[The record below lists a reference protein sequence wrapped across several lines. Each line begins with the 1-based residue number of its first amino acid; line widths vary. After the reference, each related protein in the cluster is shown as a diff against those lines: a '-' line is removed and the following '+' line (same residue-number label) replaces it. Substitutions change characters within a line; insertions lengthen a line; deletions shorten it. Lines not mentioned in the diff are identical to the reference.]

1 MHHLRKLFSAALVSA
16 VMLFSVAVT
25 CYAQEIVTHIVQR
38 GETIESIA
46 GKYGTTADTI
56 LRLNPDAA
64 DFVYVGMELKIEK
77 GIVSKVLESEPAAEK
92 KTDAAIK
99 AGKERGR
106 EPKECGREPKEEKSV
121 SSGKAVGIDMLVS
134 ASAGYSDYAC
144 AEASPK
150 SRLGFSID
158 LPFRFSAM
166 RKVGFFP
173 ENYYM
178 EASVGYALKGSA
190 AYPAHYVDI
199 KLAPA
204 GYSLPVSNVEITG
217 KAGLYVGIPV
227 GGEIELFANKAGR
240 GYSYPFG
247 PDVGI
252 DLSMGIS
259 FGRWDIGFIYER
271 GFTDMSDVRFPL
283 HNQRLTVYAAF
294 KLFHF

>member
-16 VMLFSVAVT
+16 VMLFSSAVSG
-25 CYAQEIVTHIVQR
+25 YAQETVTHVVKR

-46 GKYGTTADTI
+46 DRYGTTADTI

-77 GIVSKVLESEPAAEK
+77 GTVCKVLESEPAAEK

-99 AGKERGR
+99 AGKER
-106 EPKECGREPKEEKSV
+106 GREPKEEKSV

>member
-16 VMLFSVAVT
+16 VMLFSTAVSG
-25 CYAQEIVTHIVQR
+25 YAQETVTHVVKR

-46 GKYGTTADTI
+46 DRYGTTADTI

-77 GIVSKVLESEPAAEK
+77 GTVCKVLESEPAAEK

-106 EPKECGREPKEEKSV
+106 EPKAEKSV

-166 RKVGFFP
+166 RKIGFFP

-204 GYSLPVSNVEITG
+204 GYSLPVGNVEITG

-227 GGEIELFANKAGR
+227 GGEIELDTYNIVH
-240 GYSYPFG
+240 GYNYHFRT
-247 PDVGI
+247 DVGI

-259 FGRWDIGFIYER
+259 FGRWDIGLTYER
-271 GFTDMSDVRFPL
+271 GFADMSYVRFPL

>member
-77 GIVSKVLESEPAAEK
+77 GTVCKVLESEPAAEK

-106 EPKECGREPKEEKSV
+106 KPKEEKSV

-158 LPFRFSAM
+158 LPFLFSAM

>member
-16 VMLFSVAVT
+16 VMLFLTAVSG
-25 CYAQEIVTHIVQR
+25 YAQETVIHVVKR

-46 GKYGTTADTI
+46 DRYGTTADTI

-77 GIVSKVLESEPAAEK
+77 GTVCKVLESEPAAEK

-106 EPKECGREPKEEKSV
+106 EPKAEKSV

-166 RKVGFFP
+166 RKIGFFP

-227 GGEIELFANKAGR
+227 GGEIELDTYNIVH
-240 GYSYPFG
+240 GYNYHFRT
-247 PDVGI
+247 DVGI

-259 FGRWDIGFIYER
+259 FGRWDIGLTYER
-271 GFTDMSDVRFPL
+271 GFADMSYVRFPL

>member
-16 VMLFSVAVT
+16 VMLFLTAVSG
-25 CYAQEIVTHIVQR
+25 YAQETVIHVVKR

-46 GKYGTTADTI
+46 DRYGTTADTI

-77 GIVSKVLESEPAAEK
+77 GTVCKVLESEPAAEK

-106 EPKECGREPKEEKSV
+106 EPKAEKSV

-166 RKVGFFP
+166 RKIGFFP

-227 GGEIELFANKAGR
+227 GGEIELDTYIIVH
-240 GYSYPFG
+240 GYNHHFRT
-247 PDVGI
+247 DVGI

-259 FGRWDIGFIYER
+259 FGRWDIGLTYER
-271 GFTDMSDVRFPL
+271 GFADMSYVRFPL

>member
-1 MHHLRKLFSAALVSA
+1 MHHLRKLFTAVLVSA
-16 VMLFSVAVT
+16 VMLFLTAVSG
-25 CYAQEIVTHIVQR
+25 YAQEIVTHIVQR

-46 GKYGTTADTI
+46 DRYGTTADTI
-56 LRLNPDAA
+56 QRLNPDAA
-64 DFVYVGMELKIEK
+64 EFVYVGMELKIEK
-77 GIVSKVLESEPAAEK
+77 GTVCKVLESESAAEK

-106 EPKECGREPKEEKSV
+106 EPKEKKSV
-121 SSGKAVGIDMLVS
+121 SYGKAVGIDMLVS

-204 GYSLPVSNVEITG
+204 GYSFPVSNVEITG

-227 GGEIELFANKAGR
+227 GGEIELDTYNIVH
-240 GYSYPFG
+240 GYNYHFRT
-247 PDVGI
+247 DVGI

-259 FGRWDIGFIYER
+259 FGRWDIGLTYER
-271 GFTDMSDVRFPL
+271 GFADMSYVRFPL

>member
-77 GIVSKVLESEPAAEK
+77 GTVCKVLESEPAAEK

-106 EPKECGREPKEEKSV
+106 EPKAEKSV

-166 RKVGFFP
+166 RKIGFFP

-227 GGEIELFANKAGR
+227 GGEIELDTYNIVH
-240 GYSYPFG
+240 GYNYHFRT
-247 PDVGI
+247 DVGI

-259 FGRWDIGFIYER
+259 FGRWDIGLTYEH
-271 GFTDMSDVRFPL
+271 GFADMSYVRFPL

>member
-1 MHHLRKLFSAALVSA
+1 MRHLRKLFTAALVFA
-16 VMLFSVAVT
+16 VMLFLSAVSG
-25 CYAQEIVTHIVQR
+25 YAQETVIHVVKR

-46 GKYGTTADTI
+46 DRYGTTADSI

-77 GIVSKVLESEPAAEK
+77 GSASEITESESVAEK
-92 KTDAAIK
+92 KADAAIK

-106 EPKECGREPKEEKSV
+106 ESKEEKFGAA
-121 SSGKAVGIDMLVS
+121 GKAVGIDMLVS
-134 ASAGYSDYAC
+134 AAAGYSDFAC

-150 SRLGFSID
+150 SRIGFSID

-166 RKVGFFP
+166 RKVGLFP

-227 GGEIELFANKAGR
+227 GGEIELDTYNIVH
-240 GYSYPFG
+240 GYNYHFRT
-247 PDVGI
+247 DVGI

-259 FGRWDIGFIYER
+259 FGRWDIGLTYER
-271 GFTDMSDVRFPL
+271 GFADMSYVRFPL
-283 HNQRLTVYAAF
+283 YNQRLTVYAAF

>member
-1 MHHLRKLFSAALVSA
+1 MHHLRKLFTAALVSA

-77 GIVSKVLESEPAAEK
+77 GTVCKVLESEPAAEK

-99 AGKERGR
+99 AGKER
-106 EPKECGREPKEEKSV
+106 GREPKEEKSV

-134 ASAGYSDYAC
+134 ASAGYSDFAC

-204 GYSLPVSNVEITG
+204 GYSFPVSNVEITG

-227 GGEIELFANKAGR
+227 GGEIELDTYNIVH
-240 GYSYPFG
+240 GYNYHFIT
-247 PDVGI
+247 DVGI

-259 FGRWDIGFIYER
+259 FGRWDIGLTYER
-271 GFTDMSDVRFPL
+271 GFADMSYVRFPL

>member
-16 VMLFSVAVT
+16 VMLFSSAVSG
-25 CYAQEIVTHIVQR
+25 YAQETVTHVVKR

-46 GKYGTTADTI
+46 DRYGTTADTI

-77 GIVSKVLESEPAAEK
+77 GTVCKVLESEPAAEK

-106 EPKECGREPKEEKSV
+106 KPKEENSV

-134 ASAGYSDYAC
+134 ASAGYSDFAC

-217 KAGLYVGIPV
+217 KVGLYVGIPV

-240 GYSYPFG
+240 GYIYPFG

>member
-1 MHHLRKLFSAALVSA
+1 MHHLRKLFTAVLVSA

-46 GKYGTTADTI
+46 GKYGATADTI

-77 GIVSKVLESEPAAEK
+77 GTVCKVLESEPAAEK

-106 EPKECGREPKEEKSV
+106 EPKEKKSV

-134 ASAGYSDYAC
+134 ASAGYSDFAC

-204 GYSLPVSNVEITG
+204 GYSFPVSNVEITG

-227 GGEIELFANKAGR
+227 GGEIELDTYNIVH
-240 GYSYPFG
+240 GYNYHFRT
-247 PDVGI
+247 DVGI

-259 FGRWDIGFIYER
+259 FGRWDIGLTYER
-271 GFTDMSDVRFPL
+271 GFADMSYVRFPL

>member
-16 VMLFSVAVT
+16 VMLFSTAVSG
-25 CYAQEIVTHIVQR
+25 YAQETVTHVVKR

-46 GKYGTTADTI
+46 DRYGTTADTI

-77 GIVSKVLESEPAAEK
+77 GTVCKVLESEPAAEK

-106 EPKECGREPKEEKSV
+106 EPKAEKSV

-166 RKVGFFP
+166 RKIGFFP

-227 GGEIELFANKAGR
+227 GGEIELDTYNIVH
-240 GYSYPFG
+240 GYNYHFRT
-247 PDVGI
+247 DVGI

-259 FGRWDIGFIYER
+259 FGRWDIGLTYER
-271 GFTDMSDVRFPL
+271 GFADMSYVRFPL